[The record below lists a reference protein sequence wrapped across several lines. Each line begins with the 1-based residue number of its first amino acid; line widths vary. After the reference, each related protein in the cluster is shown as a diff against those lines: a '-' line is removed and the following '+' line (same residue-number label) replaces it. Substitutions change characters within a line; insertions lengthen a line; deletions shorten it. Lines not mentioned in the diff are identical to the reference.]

1 MAGRATFF
9 KIQRGVRQVCPL
21 SPCLFVL
28 SAEVLAKTI
37 RKDSTINGN
46 LVNNKEIK
54 LSQHGDDKPLILNGL
69 RQLINCLQIL
79 DDFYKVSGLKLNA
92 KQQQQKNNR
101 SFLDRIK
108 MWEL

>member
-1 MAGRATFF
+1 MSSKINRTTKSNVVFKTMAGRATFF

-37 RKDSTINGN
+37 RKDSNINGN

-54 LSQHGDDKPLILNGL
+54 LSSSIVIGGMSAKIRFGKL
-69 RQLINCLQIL
+69 RW
-79 DDFYKVSGLKLNA
+79 KLRW
-92 KQQQQKNNR
+92 K
-101 SFLDRIK
+101 LC
-108 MWEL
+108 WV